1 MIRNRANKAVSDEH
15 LNFRYSTTDKY
26 LQIFPYI
33 GYEISHKEISVLIYT
48 LKSVAKC
55 NKNKTR
61 KTNKN
66 VLMFVM

>member
-15 LNFRYSTTDKY
+15 SNFRYSTTDKY

-33 GYEISHKEISVLIYT
+33 GYEISHKEINVLIYT